1 MTDTT
6 VMEDTV
12 RCLTAPGK
20 GLLAAD
26 ESQSTIEKR
35 LHAKGIECT
44 EENRRFYRSM
54 LVTTPGIADYIAG
67 IIFHEETMDQRTD
80 DGEAIPDAC
89 SARGI
94 VPGIKVDRG
103 TTELP
108 GSESGEKITQGL
120 DGLAERLVA
129 HRDKGAR
136 FTKWRNVYEIGNGTP
151 SLQAIEANAEV
162 LARYAAIV
170 QSVGMVPIVEPEV
183 LKDGDHDIVQAC
195 HVNEVV
201 LQAVFNALY
210 RHKVTPELM
219 VLKPSMAVAGK
230 QSATASPDTVAAY
243 TMQCL
248 RRTVP
253 AAVPAIHFLSGGQT
267 PSEAT
272 ANLNAINNA
281 PGSRP
286 WTIGFSYSRAI
297 QDPVQE
303 AWAGQTQN
311 RENAQKAFVHR
322 ARLNSAARDGRYTP
336 DMEEAA

>member
-1 MTDTT
+1 MTDTS

-12 RCLTAPGK
+12 RWLTAPGK

-26 ESQSTIEKR
+26 ESQPTIEKR
-35 LHAKGIECT
+35 LNARGIECT
-44 EENRRFYRSM
+44 EDNRRFYRSL
-54 LVTTPGIADYIAG
+54 LVTTPGVADYIAG
-67 IIFHEETMDQRTD
+67 IIFHDETMHQSTD
-80 DGEAIPDAC
+80 DGEPIPEAC

-108 GSESGEKITQGL
+108 GSPFDEKITQGL
-120 DGLAERLVA
+120 DGLADRLVGY
-129 HRDKGAR
+129 RQQGAR
-136 FTKWRNVYEIGNGTP
+136 FTKWRNVYEIGRGTP
-151 SLQAIEANAEV
+151 SAQAIEANAEV

-183 LKDGDHDIVQAC
+183 LKDGDHGVERAC
-195 HVNEVV
+195 EVNEVV
-201 LQAVFNALY
+201 LLAVFNALY
-210 RHKVTPELM
+210 RHKVIPELM

-230 QSATASPDTVAAY
+230 QIAAATPETVAAY
-243 TMQCL
+243 TLRSL

-272 ANLNAINNA
+272 ANLNAMNNA
-281 PGSRP
+281 PGPRP

-303 AWAGQTQN
+303 AWGGHTQN
-311 RENAQKAFVHR
+311 REIAQQAFVHR
-322 ARLNSAARDGRYTP
+322 ARLNSAARDGRYSP
-336 DMEEAA
+336 DMEETA